1 MIKGYIQVI
10 DSVSEFKEIIEK
22 MCEAG
27 VDPDEI
33 VVNKSFD
40 DFLTTVETGD
50 CIVVQNLD
58 FLNDIYGLIN
68 ATTLLSGRGIDL
80 KSLAQ
85 PWYSI
90 SNEMLHMLNG
100 INEFNRHIRVLRTR
114 EGLVKAKANGKK
126 LGRPIGTTK
135 IADKI
140 QAINK
145 LRRDLKISI
154 AEACEMVKCNPRSYY
169 RHANNIL

>member
-68 ATTLLSGRGIDL
+68 ATALLSGRGIDL

-85 PWYSI
+85 PWY
-90 SNEMLHMLNG
+90 
-100 INEFNRHIRVLRTR
+100 
-114 EGLVKAKANGKK
+114 
-126 LGRPIGTTK
+126 
-135 IADKI
+135 
-140 QAINK
+140 
-145 LRRDLKISI
+145 
-154 AEACEMVKCNPRSYY
+154 
-169 RHANNIL
+169 